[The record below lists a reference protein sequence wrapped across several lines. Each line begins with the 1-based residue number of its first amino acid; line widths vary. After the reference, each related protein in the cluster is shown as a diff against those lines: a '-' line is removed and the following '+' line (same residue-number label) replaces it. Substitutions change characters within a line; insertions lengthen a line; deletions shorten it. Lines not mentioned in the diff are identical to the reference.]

1 MNKTAQKLGRMAK
14 GKEKKITDAERK
26 RRAESLAIARQKRW
40 PEKQNPS
47 HHAPPL
53 GGGSVHGVVL
63 RPNVLQP

>member
-40 PEKQNPS
+40 PEKQNPG
-47 HHAPPL
+47 ADRCPTERENAN
-53 GGGSVHGVVL
+53 G
-63 RPNVLQP
+63 